1 MKHPALPAL
10 LALSFGLSALSAQTP
25 TAQPEDQPDASQTP
39 PPSTYGSVTGNIY
52 TAPSGLFQI
61 KIPVLSQLGGTI
73 SDTPN
78 VVTFD
83 DDFTTHISIGA
94 FPLSRELKWEYDT
107 RGTKDFLIY
116 FFTSLVMPDFVARF
130 HGATIEDNALYLP
143 KFQDGTML
151 IFTLLPGGSFFAQQ
165 ATLFAPASPLVAKR
179 GNLLFVKYNTVFVV
193 STEFTERVLEHSIYH
208 PTVDEE
214 NQILR
219 KRLTDI
225 VDQMQFI
232 KPPEAKD

>member
-1 MKHPALPAL
+1 MKPSALPAL

-25 TAQPEDQPDASQTP
+25 TTQPEDQPDASQTP
-39 PPSTYGSVTGNIY
+39 PPQTYGSVTGNIY
-52 TAPSGLFQI
+52 TAPSGLYQV
-61 KIPVLSQLGGTI
+61 KIPVLPQLGGTI

-83 DDFTTHISIGA
+83 DDYTTHISIGA

-107 RGTKDFLIY
+107 RGTKDFLIF
-116 FFTSLVMPDFVARF
+116 FFTSLVMPDFVSRFPSAR
-130 HGATIEDNALYLP
+130 IEDNGLYLP
-143 KFQDGTML
+143 KYQDGTML
-151 IFTLLPGGSFFAQQ
+151 IFTLLPGGSFFAQR
-165 ATLFAPASPLVAKR
+165 ATLFPPASPLVAKR

-193 STEFTERVLEHSIYH
+193 STELTERVLEHSILH
-208 PTVDEE
+208 QSVEEE
-214 NQILR
+214 NQLLR

-225 VDQMQFI
+225 VDRMQFI